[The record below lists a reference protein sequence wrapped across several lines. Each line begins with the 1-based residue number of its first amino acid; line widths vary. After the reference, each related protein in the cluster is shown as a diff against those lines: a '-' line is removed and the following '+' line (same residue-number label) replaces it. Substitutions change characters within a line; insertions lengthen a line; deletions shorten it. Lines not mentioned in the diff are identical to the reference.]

1 MRITANHFSIPRL
14 CVIMGPLRIGSLVFA
29 AYGFLVPEAFY
40 ELAIAFACL
49 MFFFSGVIGF
59 GLIIFVPAELISDL
73 TNGRRGRCFHAD
85 LRELTEKKK
94 QAPPKVVRTY
104 PVPGSYLVKMEK
116 LISHWKG
123 FRQTYLY
130 PALIVGFIVYFMRG
144 YDAWFDFHYPTMPYG
159 FFAYVA
165 SFAAL
170 GIPWFLLFSRR
181 GKRCPYCLTP
191 RTKDT
196 FDPEQHVCL
205 RCHTKFVA
213 ESENKPRSPAPAGS
227 QSTEPLP

>member
-14 CVIMGPLRIGSLVFA
+14 CVIIGPLRIGSLVFA

-40 ELAIAFACL
+40 ELAFCFVCL

-59 GLIIFVPAELISDL
+59 GLIIFVPAELITDL
-73 TNGRRGRCFHAD
+73 TNGRRGRCLHAD
-85 LRELTEKKK
+85 LRELLGKKK

-104 PVPGSYLVKMEK
+104 PMPESYLVKMEN
-116 LISHWKG
+116 LVSHWKG

-130 PALIVGFIVYFMRG
+130 PALIVGFVAYSMRG
-144 YDAWFDFHYPTMPYG
+144 YEAWFDFHYPTMPYG
-159 FFAYVA
+159 FFAYLV
-165 SFAAL
+165 SFIAL
-170 GIPWFLLFSRR
+170 GLPWHLLFTRK

-191 RTKDT
+191 RTANT
-196 FDPEQHVCL
+196 FDPEHHVCL

-213 ESENKPRSPAPAGS
+213 ESENEPHSPAPAEK
-227 QSTEPLP
+227 Q

>member
-1 MRITANHFSIPRL
+1 
-14 CVIMGPLRIGSLVFA
+14 MGPWRIGSLVFA
-29 AYGFLVPEAFY
+29 ACGFLVPEVFY
-40 ELAIAFACL
+40 GLAIIICSG

-59 GLIIFVPAELISDL
+59 GLIIFVPAKLISDL
-73 TNGRRGRCFHAD
+73 TNGRRGRCLHAD
-85 LRELTEKKK
+85 LRELNGKKK

-104 PVPGSYLVKMEK
+104 PVPESYLMKMEN
-116 LISHWKG
+116 LVTHWKG
-123 FRQTYLY
+123 FRQMYLY
-130 PALIVGFIVYFMRG
+130 PALIVGFIAYYMRSK
-144 YDAWFDFHYPTMPYG
+144 DAWFDFHYPTMPYG

>member
-40 ELAIAFACL
+40 ELAFAFVCL

-73 TNGRRGRCFHAD
+73 TNGRWGRSIHAD
-85 LRELTEKKK
+85 LRELTGKKK
-94 QAPPKVVRTY
+94 QGLPKVVRTY
-104 PVPGSYLVKMEK
+104 PVSESYLEKMEK
-116 LISHWKG
+116 HIVSHGNG

-144 YDAWFDFHYPTMPYG
+144 YDAWFDFHYPMMPYG

-165 SFAAL
+165 SFAAF
-170 GIPWFLLFSRR
+170 GIPWFLLFGRR
-181 GKRCPYCLTP
+181 GKRCPYCLIP
-191 RTKDT
+191 RSTDT
-196 FDPEQHVCL
+196 FDSEHHVCL
-205 RCHTKFVA
+205 RCHTRFVA
-213 ESENKPRSPAPAGS
+213 ESENEPPSPALENMP
-227 QSTEPLP
+227 

>member
-1 MRITANHFSIPRL
+1 MRIAANHISIQRL

-85 LRELTEKKK
+85 LRELTGKKK
-94 QAPPKVVRTY
+94 QGPPKVVRTY
-104 PVPGSYLVKMEK
+104 PVPESYLVKMGK

-130 PALIVGFIVYFMRG
+130 PALIVGSVAYYMRG
-144 YDAWFDFHYPTMPYG
+144 KDAWFDFQYPEMPYG
-159 FFAYVA
+159 FFAYMV

-170 GIPWFLLFSRR
+170 GVPWFLLFSRS

-191 RTKDT
+191 RSTDT
-196 FDPEQHVCL
+196 FDPEHHVCL
-205 RCHTKFVA
+205 RCHTRFIA
-213 ESENKPRSPAPAGS
+213 RCETEPSPAPADK
-227 QSTEPLP
+227 P

>member
-1 MRITANHFSIPRL
+1 MNNLANRFSIRRL
-14 CVIMGPLRIGSLVFA
+14 WVIMGPWRIGSLVFA
-29 AYGFLVPEAFY
+29 ACGFLAPEAFY
-40 ELAIAFACL
+40 DLSFDFFCL

-73 TNGRRGRCFHAD
+73 TNGRWGRSIHAD
-85 LRELTEKKK
+85 LHELTGKKK
-94 QAPPKVVRTY
+94 QSPPKVVRTY
-104 PVPGSYLVKMEK
+104 PVPESYLVKMEK

-123 FRQTYLY
+123 FRQMYLY
-130 PALIVGFIVYFMRG
+130 PALIIGFVAYYMRG

-191 RTKDT
+191 RSMDT
-196 FDPEQHVCL
+196 FDPEHHVCL
-205 RCHTKFVA
+205 RCHTQFVA
-213 ESENKPRSPAPAGS
+213 ESENAPSSA
-227 QSTEPLP
+227 PPDNP

>member
-1 MRITANHFSIPRL
+1 MNTLADYFSIPRL

-73 TNGRRGRCFHAD
+73 TNGRWGRCIHAD
-85 LRELTEKKK
+85 MRELLGKKK

-104 PVPGSYLVKMEK
+104 PVPEPYLMK
-116 LISHWKG
+116 LENLVSHWAG

-130 PALIVGFIVYFMRG
+130 PALIVGFVAYWMRG

-159 FFAYVA
+159 FFAYAA

-181 GKRCPYCLTP
+181 GKMCPYCLMP
-191 RTKDT
+191 RTADT
-196 FDPEQHVCL
+196 FDPKHHVCL
-205 RCHTKFVA
+205 RCHTWFV
-213 ESENKPRSPAPAGS
+213 SETENEPHSPAPAGK
-227 QSTEPLP
+227 P